1 MTSRG
6 AEKMKHDTIG
16 VDVSKNHLDA
26 HRLADGATRRFA
38 DDEGGHKALIR
49 WLAETPL
56 NRVVF
61 EPTGP
66 YLAPSNAPSAHPA
79 FHSSRSIRVRRA
91 VSLRRLASWPR
102 PIAWMRRF
110 WLVWAHC

>member
-6 AEKMKHDTIG
+6 AEKMKNDTIG
-16 VDVSKNHLDA
+16 VDVSKDHLDA

-38 DDEGGHKALIR
+38 NNKGGHKALLK

-56 NRVVF
+56 CRVVF

-66 YLAPSNAPSAHPA
+66 SIAPSNARSAHPA
-79 FHSSRSIRVRRA
+79 FRSSRSIRVRRA
-91 VSLRRLASWPR
+91 VSLRRRAS
-102 PIAWMRRF
+102 
-110 WLVWAHC
+110 